1 MTQASK
7 LAGVR
12 RNRPELSLFLVPGL
26 ISLLLANCCAV
37 LNSCP
42 HRLIDSCSAVAEVKP
57 KDIMESTT
65 VESTLMEKT
74 RELCQAILDEPSI
87 RSIRSR
93 IDTFMNDEQARGQY
107 EQVVNKGQALQ
118 EKQQNAQ
125 PLTGEEIADFEGDR
139 DALLNNPVARGF
151 LDAQEE
157 LRNVQNSVSKFVNKT
172 FELGRMPTEEDI
184 NEGCGHGCSCSH

>member
-1 MTQASK
+1 
-7 LAGVR
+7 
-12 RNRPELSLFLVPGL
+12 
-26 ISLLLANCCAV
+26 
-37 LNSCP
+37 
-42 HRLIDSCSAVAEVKP
+42 
-57 KDIMESTT
+57 MESTT
-65 VESTLMEKT
+65 VQSTLMEKT
-74 RELCQAILDEPSI
+74 RELCQAILDEPSM

-157 LRNVQNSVSKFVNKT
+157 LRNVQNSVSKYVNKT

-184 NEGCGHGCSCSH
+184 TEGCGHGCSCSH